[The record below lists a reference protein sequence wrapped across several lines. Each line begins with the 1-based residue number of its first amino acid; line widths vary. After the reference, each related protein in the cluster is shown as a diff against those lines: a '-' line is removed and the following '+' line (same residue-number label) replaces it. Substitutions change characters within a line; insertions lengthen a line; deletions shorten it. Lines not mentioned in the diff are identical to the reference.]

1 MEEMQKLAPD
11 AGSYV
16 AESDFFEAGWQ
27 QAHWGPN
34 YPRLLSVKRRYD
46 PAGLFFT
53 HHGVG
58 LEGSSANGFTKLE

>member
-1 MEEMQKLAPD
+1 MKEMRKPAPY

-16 AESDFFEAGWQ
+16 AESDFFEANWQ
-27 QAHWGPN
+27 QDHWGPN

-58 LEGSSANGFTKLE
+58 SEGWSVDGFTKLE